1 MVRVVLGISLAI
13 NCVLAVILF
22 QNKEVVFSGQ
32 QTGSMPVA
40 ADSPP
45 TTSLTGNRNQDES
58 QAKVEK
64 VDFSGAQEISVNYSK
79 DSIDE
84 HLKNLPKVLKDA
96 KAVPF
101 VEPGSGG
108 KITGFKVV
116 SVRPNSIYTEMG
128 IKRGDII
135 RGVNGDAVDSPQRA
149 MQMYQSLKQGQLL
162 NIQIVRDGQRRIINY
177 FAE

>member
-1 MVRVVLGISLAI
+1 MVRVVLVISLAI
-13 NCVLAVILF
+13 NCVLGVVLY
-22 QNKEVVFSGQ
+22 QNKEVFFSERQASWDKPARPSATSTNTSSTTQ
-32 QTGSMPVA
+32 QSRPQPV
-40 ADSPP
+40 
-45 TTSLTGNRNQDES
+45 
-58 QAKVEK
+58 VET
-64 VDFSGAQEISVNYSK
+64 VDFSGADEMSLTYSK

-96 KAVPF
+96 KAIPY

-116 SVRPNSIYTEMG
+116 TVRPDSIYTEMG

-135 RGVNGDAVDSPQRA
+135 RGVNGTAVNSPQRA
-149 MQMYQSLKQGQLL
+149 MQMYQSLKRGQLL